1 MSGPIVR
8 VAYDEVV
15 IADPSALKTIYSVS
29 SGFTKV
35 TLHLDYG

>member
-1 MSGPIVR
+1 MPGPIVR

-15 IADPSALKTIYSVS
+15 IADPSALKTIYGVS